1 MKFVGRK
8 PEMEELKK
16 LEKLSKNKLFL
27 VALYGIRRVGK
38 TRLLLEFIGN
48 KGLYFFVNRNK
59 TSESLL
65 REYASLLK
73 QKKVL
78 GELEEVASWEDFFK
92 VLIERF
98 NGAIVFDEFQNFYA
112 IDPSIMGVLQKTAD
126 LHEDEG
132 NLILFSGSLLGLLKK
147 SFQDSKEPLYGR
159 VKKSIRLNPLSF
171 DSIVEMC
178 KILKLSS
185 EDTIKAYSVFGG
197 YPKYYVSIEDFDL
210 GGKPFEKILDE
221 FFFIPNA
228 VLEDEVKLILYQE
241 FGGRSGTYYSIL
253 EAIATGNNTISSIA
267 AYLNKPVP
275 SITRQVDELKNYFEI
290 IRFVKPFEGKRG
302 IYEIAH
308 PLIRF
313 WFAYIYKNYSEYAK
327 KSPDFIKKVKTDLNS
342 VYGRSFE
349 IICSD
354 FVAEK
359 LKLENFGRQWGKIPK
374 SKGGGQYEIDL
385 VGVSGKTIY
394 FCEFKWKRLDYSKA
408 RRVLEKLVETS
419 SFMETK
425 LKPKYCLVAKSI
437 KNKEKLKKE
446 GFLVFDMGDFGL

>member
-1 MKFVGRK
+1 MKFIGRK

-16 LEKLSKNKLFL
+16 LEKLSRNKLFL

-38 TRLLLEFIGN
+38 TRLLLEFIGD

-73 QKKVL
+73 QRKVL
-78 GELEEVASWEDFFK
+78 ARLEDVSSWEEFFK

-126 LHEDEG
+126 LHEKKG
-132 NLILFSGSLLGLLKK
+132 NLVLFSGSLLGLLKK
-147 SFQDSKEPLYGR
+147 SFQDSREPLYGR
-159 VKKSIRLNPLSF
+159 VKKSIRLNPLPF

-178 KILKLSS
+178 KTLKLSP
-185 EDTIKAYSVFGG
+185 EDTIKAYSIFGG

-228 VLEDEVKLILYQE
+228 ALEEEVKLILYQE
-241 FGGRSGTYYSIL
+241 FGGRSGIYYSIL

-290 IRFVKPFEGKRG
+290 VRFVKPFEGKRG
-302 IYEIAH
+302 IYGISH

-327 KSPDFIKKVKTDLNS
+327 KSPDFIRKVKTDLNS
-342 VYGRSFE
+342 FYGRSFE
-349 IICSD
+349 TVCSG
-354 FVAEK
+354 FVSKK
-359 LKLENFGRQWGKIPK
+359 LKLEESGRQWGKIPK
-374 SKGGGQYEIDL
+374 PAGGGQYEIDL

-394 FCEFKWKRLDYSKA
+394 FCEFKWKELDYSRA
-408 RRVLEKLVETS
+408 LQALEKLKKTS
-419 SFMETK
+419 AFMETN
-425 LKPKYCLVAKSI
+425 LKPRYCLVAKNI
-437 KNKEKLKKE
+437 KNKKKLKKE
-446 GFLVFDMGDFGL
+446 GYLVFDMDDFGL